1 MTDPKLNLNPFV
13 LPGMGQTG
21 ETASNPLFAS
31 MEMLRQAM
39 SGLAQVGGAMG
50 VSPSLAPTINPEEL
64 ERRIQEL
71 KVVENWLKLNLS
83 MLSSTIQG
91 MEVQLATISTIRAF
105 VGADAPFQTAAPPK
119 ADHPHPADPP
129 PKAEHAPKAEHTP
142 KAAPSPASDTHAM
155 PPAAMAWWD
164 MLETQ
169 FKQVAAATAATL
181 SPKTDSKSPDKGK
194 PTVKQ
199 AAGASGAKTA
209 RKTSARKSGGTT
221 TVSQTT
227 SRHGASGE

>member
-21 ETASNPLFAS
+21 EAASNPLFAS

-105 VGADAPFQTAAPPK
+105 VGAGAPLQTGAPPK
-119 ADHPHPADPP
+119 ADPPHPVEQP
-129 PKAEHAPKAEHTP
+129 PKAEQSPKAE
-142 KAAPSPASDTHAM
+142 PSPASATQAM
-155 PPAAMAWWD
+155 PAAAKAWWD

-181 SPKTDSKSPDKGK
+181 SPKADSKSSPKGK
-194 PTVKQ
+194 QTVKQ
-199 AAGASGAKTA
+199 AAGASGAKTS
-209 RKTSARKSGGTT
+209 RKTSARKSGTDTAAG
-221 TVSQTT
+221 QKT
-227 SRHGASGE
+227 SRHGTSGE

>member
-13 LPGMGQTG
+13 LPGMGQAG
-21 ETASNPLFAS
+21 EAASNPLFAS
-31 MEMLRQAM
+31 MEMMRQAM
-39 SGLAQVGGAMG
+39 SGFAQVGGAMG
-50 VSPSLAPTINPEEL
+50 VPPSLAPTLNPEEL

-105 VGADAPFQTAAPPK
+105 VGAEGSLKTAVPTNADHSPKTDPPAK
-119 ADHPHPADPP
+119 ADPSADRQ
-129 PKAEHAPKAEHTP
+129 A
-142 KAAPSPASDTHAM
+142 HAM
-155 PPAAMAWWD
+155 PAAAKAWWD

-181 SPKTDSKSPDKGK
+181 APKVDAKSSEKS
-194 PTVKQ
+194 KQ
-199 AAGASGAKTA
+199 AAKQGAAASGANTA
-209 RKTSARKSGGTT
+209 RKASVRRATSKKGVGPTSNAGSGN
-221 TVSQTT
+221 
-227 SRHGASGE
+227 E

>member
-21 ETASNPLFAS
+21 EASSNPLFAS

-39 SGLAQVGGAMG
+39 SGLSQVGGAMG
-50 VSPSLAPTINPEEL
+50 VPASLSPTLNPEEL

-105 VGADAPFQTAAPPK
+105 VGADGVLKTEAPPK
-119 ADHPHPADPP
+119 AEYP
-129 PKAEHAPKAEHTP
+129 PKPD
-142 KAAPSPASDTHAM
+142 PSPEPPAQAM
-155 PPAAMAWWD
+155 PAAAKAWWD

-181 SPKTDSKSPDKGK
+181 VPKKDANSSQKGK
-194 PTVKQ
+194 QSAKQ
-199 AAGASGAKTA
+199 PVSETGTKTA
-209 RKTSARKSGGTT
+209 RKSSVR
-221 TVSQTT
+221 
-227 SRHGASGE
+227 GASRRKGVSPTPGSDGSDNE